1 MLWMSFGFDPGA
13 PKGSPPAPAGVS
25 WGGVAA
31 TVAHVQRCDAST
43 GIREPPSGANCLRA
57 ALGESVEPG
66 EMPAMGKCLTL
77 ERIDGKPAGELCDSD
92 TRGEADWVLTLSNR
106 ACFRVG

>member
-43 GIREPPSGANCLRA
+43 GGPGSHRLVDANRLRA
-57 ALGESVEPG
+57 GAV
-66 EMPAMGKCLTL
+66 
-77 ERIDGKPAGELCDSD
+77 
-92 TRGEADWVLTLSNR
+92 
-106 ACFRVG
+106 